1 MRSLPK
7 GFAGDLE
14 ELFQKYK
21 VLNTRFRLALMYFSG
36 EESLADCGDG
46 SVDDNVALALFYGVC
61 DDYMETFSKF
71 ESLVSSLDS
80 VKLSGE
86 GDSLSGF
93 AAGSP
98 LHASMA
104 QARELEREGSSLPG

>member
-1 MRSLPK
+1 MVSLPK
-7 GFAGDLE
+7 GFAGNLD
-14 ELFQKYK
+14 ELLQDYK
-21 VLNTRFRLALMYFSG
+21 ILNTRFRLALMYFSG
-36 EESLADCGDG
+36 EESLAGGGDG
-46 SVDDNVALALFYGVC
+46 SVDDNVALGLFYNLS
-61 DDYMETFSKF
+61 DDYSETFSKF

-98 LHASMA
+98 LHASIA
-104 QARELEREGSSLPG
+104 NARELEGEGSSLPG

>member
-1 MRSLPK
+1 MKSLPK

-14 ELFQKYK
+14 ELFQNYK

-36 EESLADCGDG
+36 EESLAGCGDG

-80 VKLSGE
+80 VRLME
-86 GDSLSGF
+86 EDSLSGS
-93 AAGSP
+93 AAVPP
-98 LHASMA
+98 LHASTA
-104 QARELEREGSSLPG
+104 QAGELEEGDSS